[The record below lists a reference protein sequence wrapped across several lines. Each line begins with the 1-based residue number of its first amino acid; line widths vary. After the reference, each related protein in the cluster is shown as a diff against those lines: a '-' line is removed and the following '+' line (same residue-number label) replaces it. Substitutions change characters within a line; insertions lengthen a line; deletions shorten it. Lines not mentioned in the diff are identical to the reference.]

1 MKRAVIMAEEN
12 RIVPADLDLDDPDK
26 IPDVLNLV
34 QAREKAERREIPRA
48 LSRAE
53 GNVSQAAKLL
63 GVSRPTLYDLM
74 RHHGFKVE

>member
-12 RIVPADLDLDDPDK
+12 CIVPADLDLDDPDE

-48 LSRAE
+48 LPRGE
-53 GNVSQAAKLL
+53 GNVS
-63 GVSRPTLYDLM
+63 
-74 RHHGFKVE
+74 